1 MTRTQVLG
9 GTSMFTESVAEE
21 KREAAFHK
29 EKITLLFHHWCD
41 SQDRYASA
49 RRHRNFAGM
58 AIAREEMRMTDSIRE
73 THVNRIEQLAV

>member
-1 MTRTQVLG
+1 M
-9 GTSMFTESVAEE
+9 SADSVVQE

-41 SQDRYASA
+41 AQDRYASA
-49 RRHRNFAGM
+49 RRHRDFAGM

-73 THVNRIEQLAV
+73 THVDRIEQLVA